1 MSAEE
6 DLTTGQTPSASNN
19 LSSSSKQSAAQNLR
33 SSIKQKALVLLDA
46 VGPLLALIVVII
58 GFAIAEDHWGNGKFT
73 ELRNVRVVLVQ
84 TAPVAIAALGMTLII
99 ITGGIDLSAGTASM
113 LCATVLAC
121 AMNAGFPI
129 GVCIVLTLLTGSLS
143 GLFNGL
149 LIGVLR
155 LPPFIVTLGTMT
167 IFLGLAKQLANAT
180 TGTTVPVARKLIPSW
195 MLNLTSTMP
204 PDWHGVVPNI
214 AIGVWFALVVAI
226 LVAIVL
232 RLTVFGRHVFAV
244 GSSESTARLCGV
256 SVLKTK
262 LLVYASAGMLF
273 AIAGIYSFS
282 LVKIASPA
290 DGIGKELKF
299 IAAVVI
305 GGASL
310 NGGRG
315 TVLGTLAGATI
326 MGVIQSGCDLLGIQ
340 NPTQDIMIGAIIIA
354 AVTLDQ
360 IRRSRQ
366 EAN

>member
-1 MSAEE
+1 MNGGVDGSTQRW
-6 DLTTGQTPSASNN
+6 LGTN
-19 LSSSSKQSAAQNLR
+19 L
-33 SSIKQKALVLLDA
+33 KQKCSALLDTI
-46 VGPLLALIVVII
+46 GPLLALVVVVA
-58 GFAIAEDHWGNGKFT
+58 GFAIAENYWGNGKFA
-73 ELRNVRVVLVQ
+73 ELRNIRVILVQ
-84 TAPVAIAALGMTLII
+84 TAPVAVAALGMTLII

-121 AMNAGFPI
+121 SMNAGFS
-129 GVCIVLTLLTGSLS
+129 IVVSVLLTLAAGSAC

-149 LIGVLR
+149 LIGLLR

-180 TGTTVPVARKLIPSW
+180 TGTTVPVARNLIPPW
-195 MLNLTSTMP
+195 LLNLTSTMP
-204 PDWHGVVPNI
+204 PDWHGAMPNI
-214 AIGVWFALVVAI
+214 AIGVWLALFVAMV
-226 LVAIVL
+226 VAIVL
-232 RLTVFGRHVFAV
+232 RLTVFGRHVFAI
-244 GSSESTARLCGV
+244 GSSESTARLCGI

-262 LLVYASAGMLF
+262 LLVYASAGFLF

-310 NGGRG
+310 SGGRG
-315 TVLGTLAGATI
+315 TVLGTLAGATM
-326 MGVIQSGCDLLGIQ
+326 MGVIWTGCDLLGIE

-360 IRRSRQ
+360 LRRRQ
-366 EAN
+366 QEMN